1 MTVWIV
7 LLIFGVWFIGK
18 MTAKSMDMKL
28 KEEEERKKKEALQ
41 RELERKRLDQERQQR
56 EARAALDRKMREI
69 EERQKRREQILMAN
83 GERFDRDLAALPRV
97 EIQLQPSP
105 AMQPIS
111 PVWSLFTYRNVT
123 KASRL
128 ETLGDFITVDVE
140 TTGLHPEL
148 NEIVQLSAVTFR
160 NFEAVDCFTS
170 FVKPEKGINAKAA
183 SVNHITEETV
193 ADAPLLG
200 EIRSAFRSYVGEEL
214 PIVGHNLEF
223 DLKFLVLSGCLKPDV
238 SRRYYDTLALSRRTW
253 NEGPY
258 KLESLGEDVLGIR
271 RSDAHTALS
280 DAYITGLLFQK
291 ICHIRTNKQ

>member
-1 MTVWIV
+1 MGMTFLIV
-7 LLIFGVWFIGK
+7 FVALLVLVGK
-18 MTAKSMDMKL
+18 LTARSMDRQKQ
-28 KEEEERKKKEALQ
+28 EAAR
-41 RELERKRLDQERQQR
+41 RELEQRQAERARQEALARERYEARMAAIR
-56 EARAALDRKMREI
+56 EAE
-69 EERQKRREQILMAN
+69 QKREQQLLENSA
-83 GERFDRDLAALPRV
+83 RFDGDLAALPRV
-97 EIQLQPSP
+97 EISLQPSP
-105 AMQPIS
+105 AMPPVS

-160 NFEAVDCFTS
+160 NFEAVDCFTT
-170 FVKPEKGINAKAA
+170 FVKPERGINAKAA

-193 ADAPLLG
+193 ADAPPLC
-200 EIRSAFRSYVGEEL
+200 EIRSAFQSYVGEEL

-258 KLESLGEDVLGIR
+258 KLDILGEDVLGIR

-280 DAYITGLLFQK
+280 DAYITGLLFRE